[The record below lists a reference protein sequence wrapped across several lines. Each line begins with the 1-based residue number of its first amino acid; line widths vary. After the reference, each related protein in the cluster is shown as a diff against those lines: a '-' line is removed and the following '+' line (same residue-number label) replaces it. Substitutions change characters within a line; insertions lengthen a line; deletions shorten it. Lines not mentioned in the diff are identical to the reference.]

1 MGAPIN
7 TGNFSKAM
15 LPGVSAWFGIDYN
28 EFPKFTP
35 QMFDVVK
42 SEKLYEEMVSASGLG
57 LLREKGEGAGIDYD
71 SIQQGFVTRVYNKT
85 WALGLQYTE
94 EVIEDNQYKAN
105 GLAILSKE
113 AGRYLAKAAGK
124 TEETLAGA
132 FYNNL
137 FTALGGDGVAMVGAT
152 HPTIKGATYS
162 NTPAVQADIS
172 EVALEQALID
182 IKRLRDDAGTIIQL
196 MGKSIIIPP
205 ELEFEVNRILKSGG
219 QNDTMNNA
227 TNALKNMGAFPG
239 GVVVNPYLSSAKAW
253 FVRTDV
259 TAEKGLV
266 CFDRIAPTPSDDN
279 SFETGNAKF
288 KIRFRKS
295 FVLGDPRAI
304 YASSGA

>member
-15 LPGVSAWFGIDYN
+15 LPGVKSWFGIDYT
-28 EFPKFTP
+28 EFPKYTP

-57 LLREKGEGAGIDYD
+57 LLREKSEGAGIDYD

-113 AGRYLAKAAGK
+113 AGRYLGRAAGK
-124 TEETLAGA
+124 TEETLAGN
-132 FYNNL
+132 FYNNM
-137 FTALGGDGVAMVGAT
+137 FTTAGGDGVYMISAS

-162 NTPAVQADIS
+162 NTPSVACDLS
-172 EVALEQALID
+172 EASLEQAGID
-182 IKRLRDDAGTIIQL
+182 TKRLKDDAGTIIQL
-196 MGKSIIIPP
+196 MPQALIIPP
-205 ELEFEVNRILKSGG
+205 ELEYEAARILKSVN
-219 QNDTMNNA
+219 QNDSANNA
-227 TNALKNMGAFPG
+227 INALKALGTYTKG
-239 GVVVNPYLSSAKAW
+239 TVVNPYLSSAKAW
-253 FVRTDV
+253 FIRTDV
-259 TAEKGLV
+259 VAEKGLV
-266 CFDRIAPTPSDDN
+266 CFERIAANTSDDN

-288 KIRFRKS
+288 KVRFRKS

-304 YASSGA
+304 YGSPGA